1 MGKKKHE
8 APEGAG
14 EGWLVSYCD
23 MISLLVTFFL
33 MMMTFSTS
41 DKGDVKA
48 IGVGLLKGRGG
59 VFPNLTGFGPPI
71 EIDRSMLTNL
81 ARDLDV
87 HRAADTERRVV
98 LDAAVDG
105 LAIEFGSECSFAV
118 GSFEASEA
126 LASELAKLG
135 PLLAKHDQLVLV
147 EGHTDSK
154 ESETHDVE
162 RLGLERASEAARVLL
177 ASSKL
182 RPEQLQVS
190 SLGSTKLRAVES
202 TALGRKLNRRVT
214 LRVLAVT
221 SDHALGWAG
230 AKERDR

>member
-8 APEGAG
+8 VPEGAG

-71 EIDRSMLTNL
+71 EIDRSMLENL
-81 ARDLDV
+81 ARDLDL

-118 GSFEASEA
+118 GSFEVSAT
-126 LASELAKLG
+126 LAAELAKLA

-147 EGHTDSK
+147 EGHTDTSEE
-154 ESETHDVE
+154 ESHDVE

-177 ASSKL
+177 ASSRL
-182 RPEQLQVS
+182 RPDQVQIS
-190 SLGSTKLRAVES
+190 SLGSTKLRAVEG
-202 TALGRKLNRRVT
+202 TALGRKLNRRVA

-221 SDHALGWAG
+221 RTHALGWAG
-230 AKERDR
+230 AGDDGR